1 MNRISLVVILGLA
14 TLNCFAQNT
23 VVSGQVIDEKG
34 KETIPYVTV
43 SIVAEGE
50 NDIITGTVTDDKGAR
65 VKIGAKILNHRK
77 LYSFVPNSYPQ
88 EKRENVTG

>member
-1 MNRISLVVILGLA
+1 MNRILLVVILGLA

-50 NDIITGTVTDDKGAR
+50 NDIITGTVTDDKGR
-65 VKIGAKILNHRK
+65 
-77 LYSFVPNSYPQ
+77 FVVSGLQ
-88 EKRENVTG
+88 KVIIT